1 MPNISLCKSLF
12 DAIGVITQCFLWK
25 NGTIKRGGK
34 KTECKGTSGTVLGK
48 SIKKNQCVSLTA
60 LFSTLV
66 AFS

>member
-34 KTECKGTSGTVLGK
+34 KQNVREQVVLFWE
-48 SIKKNQCVSLTA
+48 SQ
-60 LFSTLV
+60 
-66 AFS
+66 